1 MNIKTIVRNLKC
13 VVFAYDRHYYVILS
27 AIVNN
32 KQLHD
37 IFLFYIKDVKIL
49 LSMYRP
55 NSPYNS
61 IYTMTLNV
69 LIPLDKY
76 KQDKLKFIID
86 THNKFIKYIDFALEE
101 CDASM
106 KLLLSIGASGK
117 WTNQFDEMV
126 NKIIHTDVQRYKYFI
141 SSQINIPLFDVKYIY
156 GRTYNLKL

>member
-1 MNIKTIVRNLKC
+1 
-13 VVFAYDRHYYVILS
+13 
-27 AIVNN
+27 
-32 KQLHD
+32 
-37 IFLFYIKDVKIL
+37 
-49 LSMYRP
+49 
-55 NSPYNS
+55 
-61 IYTMTLNV
+61 MTLNV

-101 CDASM
+101 CDTSM

-156 GRTYNLKL
+156 GRTYNMFRNYKN